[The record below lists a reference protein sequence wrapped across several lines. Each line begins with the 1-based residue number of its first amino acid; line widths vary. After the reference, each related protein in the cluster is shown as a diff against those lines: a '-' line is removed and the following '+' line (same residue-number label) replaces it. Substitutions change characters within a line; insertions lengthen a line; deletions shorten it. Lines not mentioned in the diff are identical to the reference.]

1 MDNTT
6 VGVAWQ
12 ATTDPFTKGSVDRA
26 SVVRYDETGV
36 IATQQVVDIYVDSTA
51 FVTEWTIDTDEMRL
65 RMGSSATIR
74 GDTPGP
80 HFTQIA
86 ENNVGLAVLSG
97 GFVLTWLLSE
107 LGDSSE
113 PYNWGVDVPQ
123 EIVDAI
129 GDADEARL
137 VFVDTGNSNIDWD
150 TLCTTGD
157 LGDTNPDLPEIPD
170 QSGAPDALFSYT
182 IPDAVG
188 GNAPLVYT
196 FTHNS
201 DWMSLSGQV
210 ISGTPDIFGT
220 WTATVTVTDD
230 DGDTDSSTFDVVIS
244 VDTAPSLPAIDD
256 NELTIDQQFEYQ
268 IGLATGGNGTLTYSM
283 TGNPSWAS
291 LALNFTETVL
301 FLSGTPTETGEWTI
315 TITVTDADGDTGSQ
329 TFTLTVV
336 ADFTVPNLPAIPDQ
350 TAINGVAF

>member
-1 MDNTT
+1 MTGT
-6 VGVAWQ
+6 PSAQ
-12 ATTDPFTKGSVDRA
+12 RA
-26 SVVRYDETGV
+26 ISETP
-36 IATQQVVDIYVDSTA
+36 TQTCRKYLIKA
-51 FVTEWTIDTDEMRL
+51 
-65 RMGSSATIR
+65 
-74 GDTPGP
+74 
-80 HFTQIA
+80 
-86 ENNVGLAVLSG
+86 
-97 GFVLTWLLSE
+97 
-107 LGDSSE
+107 
-113 PYNWGVDVPQ
+113 
-123 EIVDAI
+123 
-129 GDADEARL
+129 
-137 VFVDTGNSNIDWD
+137 
-150 TLCTTGD
+150 
-157 LGDTNPDLPEIPD
+157 
-170 QSGAPDALFSYT
+170 GAPDALFSYT

-188 GNAPLVYT
+188 GNAPLTYT

-201 DWMSLSGQV
+201 DWLSLSGQV

-350 TAINGVAF
+350 TAINGVAYQYTFDQIVGGTPPFSYTLSGAPSWLTVTANQRRLSGTPTAVGVHTVTLTVSDIWQRDGTVADVHADRRS